1 MNRATLAWLQ
11 RHASEANRE
20 QPAGSAHHR
29 RTLPPCPDKLHL
41 LILRGRQCGAPEST
55 RALTLP
61 CFDPGRGGPEREE
74 RTERRS
80 LHLHKTKRKKRRGEA
95 TYED

>member
-61 CFDPGRGGPEREE
+61 CFDPGRGGP
-74 RTERRS
+74 
-80 LHLHKTKRKKRRGEA
+80 
-95 TYED
+95 